1 VDIVFPGIPEEI
13 YVADLGPPED
23 PFGNLRFREKN
34 SNRLGLSMADL
45 RLKANAGCEFAQYLK
60 DEIEHQMYRNADPGA
75 VQLYTHSLGIP
86 DFIIIEPL
94 ICLQGLHL
102 PEDVF
107 GGKDVSRCFVTAGSD
122 RGPLHIHCGLT
133 TTSGKSFAYWCKIRH
148 SVLGKAT
155 LLTKLGNGLDGTL
168 GNRRTISR
176 DPLSARTATDIRD
189 WLERCEDERDGYHKI
204 CSLSER
210 AYVPTRLIKISGPPD
225 QLQLRIVCGDDV
237 EEYDMSRYVA
247 LSYCWG
253 GDQPNKLTHE
263 NHDLYKKNITW
274 ESLPGTIQD
283 AAKTAQVLGFHYI
296 WIDSMCI
303 VQDSKE
309 DKEAEISQMT
319 KVYAHAT
326 LTVVNKRG
334 DKVTEGFLHP
344 RTLLSG
350 TSSIQYRAKDGQTQ
364 RLTLSFADASKREES
379 SAVNT
384 RGWTLQE
391 YLLSRRRLVIGTWS
405 TEWLCRREVDG
416 HRDGWVASYSYRSRA
431 GLPSDHEGAGW
442 AGKGPFGSKE
452 AESVYSSSFIN
463 AAMFFSVNPGYPSG
477 QLNEAL
483 VRDPWYAIVDSYS
496 LRSVTESEDRVLALS
511 GIAERFANSIPGR
524 YIAGLWENMMPESL
538 FWYRHGMVNDR
549 PVRYRGP
556 SWSWVS
562 IDGQVDLA
570 PIDNCL
576 CEMLSVEYMLENA
589 EALYG
594 AVRNATLHI
603 KGPALSIEWR
613 YTRQDRQRQEDKELQ
628 EDLSELRW
636 FRDGSD
642 DSQDPQLRVSF
653 DAREKTTEWREVILL
668 AYQLSKYSP
677 DHRDTWCIALTK
689 VDQVE
694 VDGKP
699 RHRFRRLGTCRFNG
713 YSPLPHV
720 ENWPVSSYYVI

>member
-1 VDIVFPGIPEEI
+1 LEKATPLTNSG
-13 YVADLGPPED
+13 ADLG
-23 PFGNLRFREKN
+23 EKVRIDK
-34 SNRLGLSMADL
+34 SIA
-45 RLKANAGCEFAQYLK
+45 
-60 DEIEHQMYRNADPGA
+60 RN
-75 VQLYTHSLGIP
+75 
-86 DFIIIEPL
+86 
-94 ICLQGLHL
+94 
-102 PEDVF
+102 
-107 GGKDVSRCFVTAGSD
+107 
-122 RGPLHIHCGLT
+122 
-133 TTSGKSFAYWCKIRH
+133 
-148 SVLGKAT
+148 
-155 LLTKLGNGLDGTL
+155 
-168 GNRRTISR
+168 
-176 DPLSARTATDIRD
+176 PLSARTVTNVRE
-189 WLERCEDERDGYHKI
+189 WLKHCEDERDGYHKI
-204 CSLSER
+204 CSLSEC
-210 AYVPTRLIKISGPPD
+210 AYTPTRLIKISGPPD
-225 QLQLRIVCGDDV
+225 QLQLTMVCSDDM
-237 EEYDMSRYVA
+237 EEYDMSRYVT

-253 GDQPNKLTHE
+253 GDQPNKLTQE
-263 NHDLYKKNITW
+263 NHGLYKKNITW
-274 ESLPGTIQD
+274 ESLPRTIQD

-303 VQDSKE
+303 IQDSKE

-344 RTLLSG
+344 RTLPSG

-477 QLNEAL
+477 KLNEEL
-483 VRDPWYAIVDSYS
+483 VRDSWYAIVESYS
-496 LRSVTESEDRVLALS
+496 LRSVTVSEDRILAVS
-511 GIAERFANSIPGR
+511 GIAERFANLLPGR
-524 YIAGLWENMMPESL
+524 YIAGIWENMMPASL
-538 FWYRHGMVNDR
+538 FWMKRHMTTDR
-549 PVRYRGP
+549 PVEYRAP
-556 SWSWVS
+556 SWSWIS
-562 IDGQVDLA
+562 IDGQAEHPLIYD
-570 PIDNCL
+570 CL
-576 CEMLSVEYMLENA
+576 CEIFSIEYMLENA

-594 AVRNATLHI
+594 AVRSAALHI
-603 KGPALSIEWR
+603 RGLAFSIEWR
-613 YTRQDRQRQEDKELQ
+613 YTRQDGQQQEDKELQ

-642 DSQDPQLRVSF
+642 DPQDPQLTVYL
-653 DAREKTTEWREVILL
+653 DAREQTTEWREVVLL
-668 AYQLSKYSP
+668 AYGFSYYGS
-677 DHRDTWCIALTK
+677 DFRHSDCIALTR

-694 VDGKP
+694 VDNKL
-699 RHRFRRLGTCRFNG
+699 RHRFRRLGVVRFG
-713 YSPLPHV
+713 ETSPLPRV
-720 ENWPVSSYYVI
+720 ESWPVSSYYVI

>member
-1 VDIVFPGIPEEI
+1 
-13 YVADLGPPED
+13 
-23 PFGNLRFREKN
+23 
-34 SNRLGLSMADL
+34 
-45 RLKANAGCEFAQYLK
+45 
-60 DEIEHQMYRNADPGA
+60 
-75 VQLYTHSLGIP
+75 
-86 DFIIIEPL
+86 
-94 ICLQGLHL
+94 
-102 PEDVF
+102 
-107 GGKDVSRCFVTAGSD
+107 
-122 RGPLHIHCGLT
+122 
-133 TTSGKSFAYWCKIRH
+133 
-148 SVLGKAT
+148 
-155 LLTKLGNGLDGTL
+155 LLTKLEDDLDGQVTIPKS
-168 GNRRTISR
+168 ISR
-176 DPLSARTATDIRD
+176 NPLSASTITDVRD
-189 WLERCEDERDGYHKI
+189 WLRHCEDERDSYHKI

-210 AYVPTRLIKISGPPD
+210 AYVPTRLIRISGPLD
-225 QLQLRIVCGDDV
+225 QLQLRIVCGDDMG
-237 EEYDMSRYVA
+237 EHDMSRYVA

-253 GDQPNKLTHE
+253 GDQTHKLTQE
-263 NHDLYKKNITW
+263 NHGLYKKNITW
-274 ESLPGTIQD
+274 ESLPRAIQD

-303 VQDSKE
+303 IQDSKD

-334 DKVTEGFLHP
+334 DRVTEGFLHP
-344 RTLLSG
+344 RTLPSG
-350 TSSIQYRAKDGQTQ
+350 TSSTQYRTKNGRIQ
-364 RLTLSFADASKREES
+364 RLTISFENAFYREEC
-379 SAVNT
+379 SAINT
-384 RGWTLQE
+384 RGWALQE

-405 TEWLCRREVDG
+405 TEWHCRRKVRDRREVRDR
-416 HRDGWVASYSYRSRA
+416 RDGWTPSSRWNYMT
-431 GLPSDHEGAGW
+431 GVPLDIQSEGW
-442 AGKGPFGSKE
+442 AGHGPFGTKE